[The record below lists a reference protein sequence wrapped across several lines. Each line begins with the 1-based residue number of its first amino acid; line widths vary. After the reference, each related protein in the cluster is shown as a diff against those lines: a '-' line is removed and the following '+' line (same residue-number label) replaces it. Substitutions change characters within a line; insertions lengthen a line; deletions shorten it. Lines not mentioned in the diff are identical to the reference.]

1 MSQHILQLQ
10 FDDDGDLDDDI
21 GDDDVND
28 VSDLDDDDIGDD
40 GDDDGDDDGK
50 EAKTTPGSDLYWP
63 ALPGASGGIKPSELY
78 CSNIRNVVSIY
89 QVDSTSM
96 DLPSTVCR
104 STQPA
109 NITLPTAVWIE
120 TSSHFSSDQ
129 HSSSPAVTLKPCS
142 TPTFHS
148 SLAADLQHLLNLHKQ
163 GLTYSAEMV
172 LEL

>member
-1 MSQHILQLQ
+1 MPQ
-10 FDDDGDLDDDI
+10 FDYACDLDDDI
-21 GDDDVND
+21 GDDDG
-28 VSDLDDDDIGDD
+28 DDDDDVGDD
-40 GDDDGDDDGK
+40 GDDVGDDDGK

-78 CSNIRNVVSIY
+78 CSNIRNVAWIY
-89 QVDSTSM
+89 LDGSTSNCVQIY
-96 DLPSTVCR
+96 LNGSTIYCVGG

-109 NITLPTAVWIE
+109 NITLPTAAVWIE

-148 SLAADLQHLLNLHKQ
+148 
-163 GLTYSAEMV
+163 
-172 LEL
+172 

>member
-21 GDDDVND
+21 GDDVGDDGDDVND
-28 VSDLDDDDIGDD
+28 DGDD

-89 QVDSTSM
+89 LNGSTSNCVQIY
-96 DLPSTVCR
+96 LNGSTIYCVQIYP
-104 STQPA
+104 T
-109 NITLPTAVWIE
+109 NITLPTAV
-120 TSSHFSSDQ
+120 
-129 HSSSPAVTLKPCS
+129 
-142 TPTFHS
+142 
-148 SLAADLQHLLNLHKQ
+148 
-163 GLTYSAEMV
+163 
-172 LEL
+172 